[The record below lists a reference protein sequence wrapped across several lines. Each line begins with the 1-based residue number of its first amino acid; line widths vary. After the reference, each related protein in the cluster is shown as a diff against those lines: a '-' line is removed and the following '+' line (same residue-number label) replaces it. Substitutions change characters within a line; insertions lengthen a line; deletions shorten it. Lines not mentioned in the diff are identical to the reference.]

1 MFVMIQILDPLNE
14 VGLVSKNL
22 QQSNIQW
29 QIWYWYR
36 SFRQLLIQVILSISF
51 HYLNLYG
58 FQSNKVHIM
67 INNEKFVCDLCTFQT
82 ETKRYL
88 KRHKN
93 RKHSAK
99 NIVFKCELCS
109 SQYTSKKNLERHHD
123 QKHSLNP
130 KFVCPICKARLGG
143 ASELERHILTHDTEN
158 LFKHACPI
166 CGKTSKTLESS
177 EHHVKYNHTRKG
189 NFACD
194 FCLKTL
200 PYPYGKKDHQ
210 EKRK

>member
-1 MFVMIQILDPLNE
+1 
-14 VGLVSKNL
+14 
-22 QQSNIQW
+22 
-29 QIWYWYR
+29 
-36 SFRQLLIQVILSISF
+36 
-51 HYLNLYG
+51 
-58 FQSNKVHIM
+58 M
-67 INNEKFVCDLCTFQT
+67 INNEKFVCDLCNFQT

-88 KRHKN
+88 KRHNN

-130 KFVCPICKARLGG
+130 KFVCPICKASLGG
-143 ASELERHILTHDTEN
+143 ASELERHILSHDTEN

-166 CGKTSKTLESS
+166 CGKRSKTLESS

-194 FCLKTL
+194 FCSKTF
-200 PYPYGKKDHQ
+200 PYPSGKKDHQ
-210 EKRK
+210 EKVHQNKGFSQMYECDECGVKLKTRQIFRSHKMTHSGDINVLFVNTHFISHTKRKSMKQTQVEI